1 MLAEKIRVPVAL
13 IICSLLALFV
23 PREMEAEVG
32 SGLSCG
38 PVAGGGGPFPPAL
51 FFYLPFQATTTDDRL
66 YEERKDRVLMYYVAA
81 PIASSMHEAVRANV
95 NKLQLSN
102 EV

>member
-1 MLAEKIRVPVAL
+1 MRAEGHF
-13 IICSLLALFV
+13 LL
-23 PREMEAEVG
+23 
-32 SGLSCG
+32 
-38 PVAGGGGPFPPAL
+38 L

-81 PIASSMHEAVRANV
+81 PIASSMHEAAVRANV